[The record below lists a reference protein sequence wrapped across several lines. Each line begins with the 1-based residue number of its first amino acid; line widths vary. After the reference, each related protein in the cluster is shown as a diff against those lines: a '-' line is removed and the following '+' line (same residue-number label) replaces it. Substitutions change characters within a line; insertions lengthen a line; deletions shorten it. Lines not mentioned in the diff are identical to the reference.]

1 MSAINVNTTGR
12 WVPVPGQQNN
22 STSWSSELIRCI
34 QYWKVVGSNPTGSS
48 EGEAG
53 NVTIRFKALNLG
65 GGAQPHSETSN
76 NAQFEQY
83 YTERLISGK

>member
-22 STSWSSELIRCI
+22 STSCSELIRCI

-53 NVTIRFKALNLG
+53 NVTVRFKALNLG
-65 GGAQPHSETSN
+65 GETQPHSETSN

-83 YTERLISGK
+83 YTE